1 MILYK
6 RYLLFLDLNI
16 NFIKSFNQVLC
27 MKHNLNDMPLE
38 EFRKTGY
45 QLVDWITNYL
55 KDIEKYPPLS
65 KVNPGDILKRIPQSP
80 PQAGEDIENVL
91 KDVDKILLDG
101 ITHWNHPGFMAYFNS
116 TSSGPGILAE
126 LLTAGLGVNGMLW
139 KTSPA
144 FTELERSMM
153 NWFRQ
158 MVGLPE
164 NYWGII
170 YDTAST
176 SSMHAI
182 ASAREQLN
190 LSFREKGMA
199 GRNDVPKLRM
209 YCSEHAHSS
218 IEKCA
223 VTLGIGLAGVRK
235 IPVNDKFEMIPE
247 KLEAAINE
255 DIKDGWKPFCVV
267 ATVGTTS
274 TTSVDPVKEIAS
286 VCEKYNLW
294 LHIDSA
300 YAGVTAIIPEMKWII
315 KGWERADSIVIN
327 PHKWMFT
334 PMDLSVYFTR
344 KPEILKQAFSLVPEY
359 LKTTQDDEVENLM
372 DYGIQL
378 GRRFRSL
385 KLWFII
391 RYFGVEGLA
400 ERIKHHI
407 DLAQEF
413 AKWIDGENNFE
424 RMAPVPFSTVCF
436 RYNPENKTEEE
447 LNKLNEKLLEEIN
460 ASGKIFLSHT
470 KLNGKFVIRLTIG
483 SIRHERGHINEAWE
497 LIKSITNKSN
507 LLPRN

>member
-1 MILYK
+1 MT
-6 RYLLFLDLNI
+6 
-16 NFIKSFNQVLC
+16 
-27 MKHNLNDMPLE
+27 DMPFE
-38 EFRKTGY
+38 EFRKSGY
-45 QLVDWITNYL
+45 QLVDWIADYL
-55 KDIEKYPPLS
+55 QDIEKYPPLS
-65 KVNPGDILKRIPQSP
+65 QLNPGDILKQIPQFP
-80 PQAGEDIENVL
+80 PQKSVDIENVL
-91 KDVDKILLDG
+91 NDVDKILMEG

-126 LLTAGLGVNGMLW
+126 LLSAGLGVNGMLW

-144 FTELERSMM
+144 FTELERAMM

-164 NYWGII
+164 DYWGII

-190 LSFREKGMA
+190 LGFREKGMA
-199 GRNDVPKLRM
+199 GRNDVPRLRM
-209 YCSEHAHSS
+209 YCSEQAHSS
-218 IEKCA
+218 IEKGA
-223 VTLGIGLAGVRK
+223 VTLGIGLEGVRK

-247 KLEAAINE
+247 NLEAALNE
-255 DIKDGWKPFCVV
+255 DIKNGLKPFCVV

-274 TTSVDPVKEIAS
+274 TTSVDPVEEIAAI
-286 VCEKYNLW
+286 CEKYNMW

-300 YAGVTAIIPEMKWII
+300 YAGVTAIIPEMKWIT

-334 PMDLSVYFTR
+334 PMDLSIYFTR
-344 KPEILKQAFSLVPEY
+344 KPGILKQAFSLVPEY

-400 ERIKHHI
+400 HRIKHHI

-413 AKWIDGENNFE
+413 ANWIDDEKDFE
-424 RMAPVPFSTVCF
+424 RLAPVPFSTVCF
-436 RYNPENKTEEE
+436 RYNPGNKSEEE
-447 LNKLNEKLLEEIN
+447 LNKLNEKLLEDIN

-470 KLNGKFVIRLTIG
+470 KLNGKYVIRITIG
-483 SIRHERGHINEAWE
+483 GIRHERKHIEEAWKIIKHLASE
-497 LIKSITNKSN
+497 L
-507 LLPRN
+507 L

>member
-1 MILYK
+1 MG
-6 RYLLFLDLNI
+6 NI
-16 NFIKSFNQVLC
+16 MS
-27 MKHNLNDMPLE
+27 DMPIE
-38 EFRKTGY
+38 EFRKSGH
-45 QLVDWITNYL
+45 QLVDWIADYL

-65 KVNPGDILKRIPQSP
+65 QVNPGDILKRIPQSP
-80 PQAGEDIENVL
+80 PEKGEDIENVL
-91 KDVDKILLDG
+91 NDVDKILMDG

-126 LLTAGLGVNGMLW
+126 LLTAGLGINGMLW

-144 FTELERSMM
+144 FTEHEKAMM

-158 MVGLPE
+158 MVGLPK

-190 LSFREKGMA
+190 LGFREKGMA
-199 GRNDVPKLRM
+199 GRNDVPRLRM

-218 IEKCA
+218 IEKGA
-223 VTLGIGLAGVRK
+223 VTLGIGLEGIRK
-235 IPVNDKFEMIPE
+235 IPVNEKFEMITA
-247 KLEAAINE
+247 KLDEAITE
-255 DIKDGWKPFCVV
+255 DFKNGVKPFCVV

-274 TTSVDPVKEIAS
+274 TTSVDPVEAI
-286 VCEKYNLW
+286 VTICEKYNLW
-294 LHIDSA
+294 LHIDAA
-300 YAGVTAIIPEMKWII
+300 YAGVTAMIPEMKWIT
-315 KGWERADSIVIN
+315 KGWESADSIVIN

-334 PMDLSVYFTR
+334 PMDLSIYFTR

-359 LKTTQDDEVENLM
+359 LRTTLDDEVENLM

-400 ERIKHHI
+400 ERIKNHI
-407 DLAQEF
+407 EFAQEF
-413 AKWIDGENNFE
+413 AIWIDNEKDFE

-436 RYNPENKTEEE
+436 RYNPGNKTEQE
-447 LNKLNEKLLEEIN
+447 LNELNERLLENIN
-460 ASGKIFLSHT
+460 ASGKLFLSHT

-483 SIRHERGHINEAWE
+483 SIRHERKHIVEAWE
-497 LIKSITNKSN
+497 LIKNKVH
-507 LLPRN
+507 R

>member
-1 MILYK
+1 MA
-6 RYLLFLDLNI
+6 
-16 NFIKSFNQVLC
+16 
-27 MKHNLNDMPLE
+27 DMPSE

-45 QLVDWITNYL
+45 QLVDWITDYL
-55 KDIEKYPPLS
+55 KEIEKYPPLS
-65 KVNPGDILKRIPQSP
+65 KVNPGDILKHIPQSP
-80 PQAGEDIENVL
+80 PQKGEDIENVL
-91 KDVDKILLDG
+91 SDVDKILLDG

-126 LLTAGLGVNGMLW
+126 LLSAGLGLNGMLW

-144 FTELERSMM
+144 FTELERTMM

-190 LSFREKGMA
+190 LGFRQKGMA
-199 GRNDVPKLRM
+199 GRNDVPRLIM

-218 IEKCA
+218 IEKGA
-223 VTLGIGLAGVRK
+223 VTLGIGLKGVRK
-235 IPVNDKFEMIPE
+235 IPVNDKFEMIPA
-247 KLEAAINE
+247 KLEEAINE
-255 DIKDGWKPFCVV
+255 DIKNRWKPFCVI

-274 TTSVDPVKEIAS
+274 TTSVDPVEEIAMI
-286 VCEKYNLW
+286 CEKYNLW

-300 YAGVTAIIPEMKWII
+300 YAGVTAMIPEMNWIT

-334 PMDLSVYFTR
+334 PMDLSIYFTR

-359 LKTTQDDEVENLM
+359 LKTKQDDEVENLM

-391 RYFGVEGLA
+391 RYFGVDGLS
-400 ERIKHHI
+400 ERIKFHI
-407 DLAQEF
+407 KLAKEF
-413 AKWIDGENNFE
+413 AEWIDNDKDFE
-424 RMAPVPFSTVCF
+424 RLAPVPFSTVCF
-436 RYNPENKTEEE
+436 RYNPGNRTEEE

-470 KLNGKFVIRLTIG
+470 KINGKFVIRLTIG
-483 SIRHERGHINEAWE
+483 SIRHEKRHIEEAWE
-497 LIKSITNKSN
+497 VIKEFIKE
-507 LLPRN
+507 LK

>member
-1 MILYK
+1 MEKIM
-6 RYLLFLDLNI
+6 
-16 NFIKSFNQVLC
+16 S
-27 MKHNLNDMPLE
+27 DMSIE
-38 EFRKTGY
+38 EFRKNGH
-45 QLVDWITNYL
+45 QLVEWIADYL

-65 KVNPGDILKRIPQSP
+65 QVNPGDILKRIPQNP
-80 PQAGEDIENVL
+80 PQKGEKIENVL
-91 KDVDKILLDG
+91 KDVDKILMDG

-126 LLTAGLGVNGMLW
+126 LVTAALGVNGMLW

-144 FTELERSMM
+144 FTELERVMM

-190 LSFREKGMA
+190 LGFREKGMA
-199 GRNDVPKLRM
+199 GRNDVPRLRM

-218 IEKCA
+218 IEKGA
-223 VTLGIGLAGVRK
+223 LTLGVGLEGIKK
-235 IPVNDKFEMIPE
+235 IPVNEKFEMVSE
-247 KLEAAINE
+247 NLNEAIKE
-255 DIKDGWKPFCVV
+255 DIKNGWKPFCVV

-274 TTSVDPVKEIAS
+274 TTSIDPVEDIATI
-286 VCEKYNLW
+286 CEKHNLW
-294 LHIDSA
+294 LHVDAA
-300 YAGVTAIIPEMKWII
+300 YAGVTAMIPEMKWIT
-315 KGWERADSIVIN
+315 KGWDRADSIVIN

-344 KPEILKQAFSLVPEY
+344 KPEVLKQAFSLVPEY
-359 LKTTQDDEVENLM
+359 LKTTRDDEVENLM

-407 DLAQEF
+407 KLAKEF
-413 AKWIDGENNFE
+413 AGWIKNEKDFE
-424 RMAPVPFSTVCF
+424 LMAPVPFSTVCF
-436 RYNPENKTEEE
+436 RYNPGNKSDDE

-460 ASGKIFLSHT
+460 ASRKIFLSHT

-483 SIRHERGHINEAWE
+483 SIRHERRHIEEAWILVKKIAE
-497 LIKSITNKSN
+497 GLK
-507 LLPRN
+507 

>member
-1 MILYK
+1 MT
-6 RYLLFLDLNI
+6 
-16 NFIKSFNQVLC
+16 
-27 MKHNLNDMPLE
+27 DMPIE
-38 EFRKTGY
+38 EFRKNGH
-45 QLVDWITNYL
+45 QLVDWIADYL
-55 KDIEKYPPLS
+55 KEIEKYPPLS
-65 KVNPGDILKRIPQSP
+65 QVNPGDILKRIPQTP
-80 PQAGEDIENVL
+80 PQKGEVIENVL
-91 KDVDKILLDG
+91 KDVDKLLMDG

-126 LLTAGLGVNGMLW
+126 FLTAALGVNGMLW

-144 FTELERSMM
+144 FTEHEKAMM

-158 MVGLPE
+158 TVGLPE

-190 LSFREKGMA
+190 LGFREKGMA
-199 GRNDVPKLRM
+199 GRSNVPRLRL

-218 IEKCA
+218 IEKGA
-223 VTLGIGLAGVRK
+223 VTLGIGLEGIRK
-235 IPVNDKFEMIPE
+235 IPVNDKFEMISK
-247 KLEAAINE
+247 KLEEAINE
-255 DIKDGWKPFCVV
+255 DLQNGWKSFCVV

-274 TTSVDPVKEIAS
+274 TTSVDRVEEIAAI
-286 VCEKYNLW
+286 CEKHNLW
-294 LHIDSA
+294 LHIDAA
-300 YAGVTAIIPEMKWII
+300 YAGVTAMIPEMKWIT

-359 LKTTQDDEVENLM
+359 LKTNQDAEVENLM

-400 ERIKHHI
+400 SRIKAHI
-407 DLAQEF
+407 ELAQEF
-413 AKWIDGENNFE
+413 AKWIDDAKEFE
-424 RMAPVPFSTVCF
+424 RMAPVPFSTICF
-436 RYNPENKTEEE
+436 RYNPGNKTEEE
-447 LNKLNEKLLEEIN
+447 LNKLNEKLLEDIN
-460 ASGKIFLSHT
+460 FSGKIFLSHT

-483 SIRHERGHINEAWE
+483 SIRHERRHIEEAWI
-497 LIKSITNKSN
+497 LIKECAEK
-507 LLPRN
+507 LK

>member
-1 MILYK
+1 MG
-6 RYLLFLDLNI
+6 NTM
-16 NFIKSFNQVLC
+16 S
-27 MKHNLNDMPLE
+27 DMPIE
-38 EFRKTGY
+38 EFRKNGH
-45 QLVDWITNYL
+45 QLVDWIADYL
-55 KDIEKYPPLS
+55 NDIEKYPPIAQ
-65 KVNPGDILKRIPQSP
+65 VNPGDILKRIPQYP
-80 PQAGEDIENVL
+80 PQKGEDIENVL
-91 KDVDKILLDG
+91 NDVDKILMDG

-126 LLTAGLGVNGMLW
+126 FLAAALGINGMLW

-144 FTELERSMM
+144 FTEHEKAMM

-190 LSFREKGMA
+190 LGFREKGMA
-199 GRNDVPKLRM
+199 GRTDVPRLRM

-218 IEKCA
+218 IEKGA
-223 VTLGIGLAGVRK
+223 VTLGIGLEGVRK
-235 IPVNDKFEMIPE
+235 IPVNEKFELISK
-247 KLEAAINE
+247 KLDEAIKE
-255 DIKDGWKPFCVV
+255 DIKNGWKPFCVV

-274 TTSVDPVKEIAS
+274 TTSVDPVEEIAAI
-286 VCEKYNLW
+286 CEKNNLW
-294 LHIDSA
+294 LHVDAA
-300 YAGVTAIIPEMKWII
+300 YAGVTAMIPEMKWIT
-315 KGWERADSIVIN
+315 KGWESADSIVIN

-359 LKTTQDDEVENLM
+359 LKTNKDDEVENLM

-400 ERIKHHI
+400 ERIKAHI
-407 DLAQEF
+407 ELAQEF
-413 AKWIDGENNFE
+413 AKWVDYEKDFE
-424 RMAPVPFSTVCF
+424 RMAPVPFSTICF
-436 RYNPENKTEEE
+436 RYNPGNKTEEE
-447 LNKLNEKLLEEIN
+447 LNKLNEKLLEDIN
-460 ASGKIFLSHT
+460 ASGKILLSHT

-483 SIRHERGHINEAWE
+483 SIRHERRHIEEAYK
-497 LIKSITNKSN
+497 LIKSITHKSN
-507 LLPRN
+507 

>member
-1 MILYK
+1 MG
-6 RYLLFLDLNI
+6 N
-16 NFIKSFNQVLC
+16 NMS
-27 MKHNLNDMPLE
+27 DMPIE
-38 EFRKTGY
+38 EFRKNGY
-45 QLVDWITNYL
+45 KLVDWIADYL
-55 KDIEKYPPLS
+55 DDIEKYPTLS
-65 KVNPGDILKRIPQSP
+65 QVNSGDILKRIPKSP
-80 PQAGEDIENVL
+80 PKKGEEIENVL
-91 KDVDKILLDG
+91 HDVDKILMDG

-126 LLTAGLGVNGMLW
+126 FLTAGLGINGMLW

-144 FTELERSMM
+144 FTEHEKAMM

-190 LSFREKGMA
+190 LGFREKGMA
-199 GRNDVPKLRM
+199 GRNDVPRLRM

-218 IEKCA
+218 IEKGA
-223 VTLGIGLAGVRK
+223 ITLGIGLEGVRK
-235 IPVNDKFEMIPE
+235 IPVNEKFEMIPE
-247 KLEAAINE
+247 KLEESIKE
-255 DIKDGWKPFCVV
+255 DINDGVKPFCVV
-267 ATVGTTS
+267 ATVGSTS
-274 TTSVDPVKEIAS
+274 STSVDPVDAIAAI
-286 VCEKYNLW
+286 CAKHKLW
-294 LHIDSA
+294 LHIDAA
-300 YAGVTAIIPEMKWII
+300 YAGVTAMIPEMKWIT

-344 KPEILKQAFSLVPEY
+344 KPEVLKQAFSLVPEY
-359 LKTTQDDEVENLM
+359 LKTKQDDEVENLM

-385 KLWFII
+385 KLWFVV

-400 ERIKHHI
+400 ERIKNHI

-413 AKWIDGENNFE
+413 AKWIDDERDFE
-424 RMAPVPFSTVCF
+424 RLAAVPFSTICF
-436 RYNPENKTEEE
+436 RYNPRNKSEEE
-447 LNKLNEKLLEEIN
+447 LNKLNEKLLEDIN

-470 KLNGKFVIRLTIG
+470 KLNDKFVIRLTIG
-483 SIRHERGHINEAWE
+483 SIRHERRHVEEAWK
-497 LIKSITNKSN
+497 LIKECSAK
-507 LLPRN
+507 LK

>member
-1 MILYK
+1 MK
-6 RYLLFLDLNI
+6 N
-16 NFIKSFNQVLC
+16 NFG
-27 MKHNLNDMPLE
+27 DMPLE
-38 EFRKTGY
+38 DFRKNGY
-45 QLVDWITNYL
+45 KLVDWITEYL

-65 KVNPGDILKRIPQSP
+65 QVNPGEILKRIPQTP
-80 PQAGEDIENVL
+80 PKDGEDIENVL
-91 KDVDKILLDG
+91 ADVDKILMDG

-126 LLTAGLGVNGMLW
+126 LLSAGLGVNGMLW

-144 FTELERSMM
+144 FTELEKSMM

-182 ASAREQLN
+182 ASAREQLD
-190 LSFREKGMA
+190 LGFREKGMA
-199 GRNDVPKLRM
+199 GRSDVPKLIL
-209 YCSEHAHSS
+209 YCSEHAHNS
-218 IEKCA
+218 IDKGA
-223 VTLGIGLAGVRK
+223 LTLGVGLDGIRK
-235 IPVNDKFEMIPE
+235 IPVNDKFEMIPQQ
-247 KLEAAINE
+247 LEEQIKI
-255 DIKDGWKPFCVV
+255 DIAKGFKPFCVV

-274 TTSVDPVKEIAS
+274 TTSVDPVEEIADIA
-286 VCEKYNLW
+286 EKYNLW

-300 YAGVTAIIPEMKWII
+300 YAGVTAMIPEMKWIT
-315 KGWERADSIVIN
+315 KGWDRADSLVIN

-344 KPEILKQAFSLVPEY
+344 KPDVLKRAFSLSAEY
-359 LKTTQDDEVENLM
+359 LKTDQDSEVENLM

-391 RYFGVEGLA
+391 RYFGVDGLA
-400 ERIKHHI
+400 ERIKNHI
-407 DLAQEF
+407 NLAKEF
-413 AKWIDGENNFE
+413 EGWIKSEKDFE
-424 RMAPVPFSTVCF
+424 LMAPVPFSTVCF
-436 RYNPENKTEEE
+436 RYNPKNKSEDE
-447 LNKLNEKLLEEIN
+447 LNRLNEILLEKIN
-460 ASGKIFLSHT
+460 QSEKLFLSHT

-483 SIRHERGHINEAWE
+483 SIRHERRHVEYAWK
-497 LIKSITNKSN
+497 LIRTIAHG
-507 LLPRN
+507 

>member
-1 MILYK
+1 M
-6 RYLLFLDLNI
+6 
-16 NFIKSFNQVLC
+16 S
-27 MKHNLNDMPLE
+27 DMPIE
-38 EFRKTGY
+38 EFRKNGH
-45 QLVDWITNYL
+45 QLVDWIADYL
-55 KDIEKYPPLS
+55 NDIEKYPPLAQVS
-65 KVNPGDILKRIPQSP
+65 PGDILKRIPQIP
-80 PQAGEDIENVL
+80 PQKGEDIENVL
-91 KDVDKILLDG
+91 HDVDKILMDG
-101 ITHWNHPGFMAYFNS
+101 LTHWNHPGFMAYFNS

-126 LLTAGLGVNGMLW
+126 FLTAALGVNGMLW

-144 FTELERSMM
+144 FTEHEKAMM

-190 LSFREKGMA
+190 FGFREKGMA
-199 GRNDVPKLRM
+199 GRSDVPKLRM

-218 IEKCA
+218 IEKGA
-223 VTLGIGLAGVRK
+223 VTLGVGLDGIRK
-235 IPVNDKFEMIPE
+235 VAVNDKFEMIPA
-247 KLEAAINE
+247 KLDEAIKE
-255 DIKDGWKPFCVV
+255 DIKNGVKPFCVV

-274 TTSVDPVKEIAS
+274 TTSVDPVEAIAAI
-286 VCEKYNLW
+286 CEKYNLW
-294 LHIDSA
+294 LHVDAA
-300 YAGVTAIIPEMKWII
+300 YAGVTAMIPEMKWII

-359 LKTTQDDEVENLM
+359 LKTTRDDEVENLM

-400 ERIKHHI
+400 ARIKTHI
-407 DLAQEF
+407 ELAQEF
-413 AKWIDGENNFE
+413 AKWVDDEKDFE

-436 RYNPENKTEEE
+436 RYNPGNKTEDE
-447 LNKLNEKLLEEIN
+447 LNKLNEKLLEAIN
-460 ASGKIFLSHT
+460 SSGKIFLSHT

-483 SIRHERGHINEAWE
+483 SIRHERGHIEEAWK
-497 LIKSITNKSN
+497 LIKECSEK
-507 LLPRN
+507 L

>member
-1 MILYK
+1 M
-6 RYLLFLDLNI
+6 DATMN
-16 NFIKSFNQVLC
+16 N
-27 MKHNLNDMPLE
+27 NLTDMPFN
-38 EFRKTGY
+38 EFQSNGY
-45 QLVDWITNYL
+45 MLVDWISKYISE
-55 KDIEKYPPLS
+55 IEKYPPLAQ
-65 KVNPGDILKRIPQSP
+65 VNPGEILKQIPQTP
-80 PQAGEDIENVL
+80 PVTGDEIEKILN
-91 KDVDKILLDG
+91 DVDKILIAG

-126 LLTAGLGVNGMLW
+126 LLTAALGVNGMLW

-144 FTELERSMM
+144 ITELERSMM

-164 NYWGII
+164 KYWGII

-190 LSFREKGMA
+190 LGIRERGMT
-199 GRNDVPKLRM
+199 GRNDLPKLIL
-209 YCSEHAHSS
+209 YCSEHAHNS
-218 IEKCA
+218 IDKGA
-223 VTLGIGLAGVRK
+223 LTLGIGLDGIRK
-235 IPVNDKFEMIPE
+235 ISVNERFEMDPAD
-247 KLEAAINE
+247 LENK
-255 DIKDGWKPFCVV
+255 IKDDIANGYKPFCVV

-274 TTSVDPVKEIAS
+274 TTSVDPVEDIANIA
-286 VCEKYNLW
+286 EKYNLW

-300 YAGVTAIIPEMKWII
+300 YAGVTAMIPEMKWII

-344 KPEILKQAFSLVPEY
+344 KPEILKRAFSLSAEY
-359 LKTTQDDEVENLM
+359 LKTNQDTEVENLM

-391 RYFGVEGLA
+391 RYFGVDGLA
-400 ERIKHHI
+400 ERIKNHI
-407 DLAQEF
+407 GFAQEL
-413 AKWIDGENNFE
+413 KGWIETCKDFE
-424 RMAPVPFSTVCF
+424 LMAPVPFSTVCF
-436 RYNPENKTEEE
+436 RYNPKNKSEEE
-447 LNKLNEKLLEEIN
+447 LNRLNEKLLENIN

-470 KLNGKFVIRLTIG
+470 KLNGKFTIRLTIG
-483 SIRHERGHINEAWE
+483 SIRHEKRHVEDAWS
-497 LIKSITNKSN
+497 LIKKMAHGSN
-507 LLPRN
+507 

>member
-1 MILYK
+1 
-6 RYLLFLDLNI
+6 
-16 NFIKSFNQVLC
+16 
-27 MKHNLNDMPLE
+27 MKNNLNDMTSE
-38 EFRKTGY
+38 EFRRAGY

-65 KVNPGDILKRIPQSP
+65 QVNPGDILKRIPHAP
-80 PQAGEDIENVL
+80 PQEGEDIENVL
-91 KDVDKILLDG
+91 KDVDKIILDG

-126 LLTAGLGVNGMLW
+126 LLSAGLGVNGMLW

-153 NWFRQ
+153 DWFRQ

-190 LSFREKGMA
+190 FEFREKGMA
-199 GRNDVPKLRM
+199 GRDDIPRLRM

-218 IEKCA
+218 IEKGA
-223 VTLGIGLAGVRK
+223 VTLGIGLEGVRK

-255 DIKDGWKPFCVV
+255 DLKNGWKPFCAV

-274 TTSVDPVKEIAS
+274 TTSVDPVEEIAS
-286 VCEKYNLW
+286 ICEKRKLW

-300 YAGVTAIIPEMKWII
+300 YAGVTAMIPEMKWIT
-315 KGWERADSIVIN
+315 KGWQRADSIVVN

-334 PMDLSVYFTR
+334 PMDLSIYFTR

-359 LKTTQDDEVENLM
+359 LKTKQDDEVENLM

-391 RYFGVEGLA
+391 RYFGVEGLS

-407 DLAQEF
+407 ELAKEF
-413 AKWIDGENNFE
+413 AKWIDNEKEFE
-424 RMAPVPFSTVCF
+424 RLAPVPFSTVCF
-436 RYNPENKTEEE
+436 RYNPRNKTEEE
-447 LNKLNEKLLEEIN
+447 LNKLNEILLEDIN
-460 ASGKIFLSHT
+460 ASGNIFLSHT
-470 KLNGKFVIRLTIG
+470 KINGKFVIRLTVG
-483 SIRHERGHINEAWE
+483 SIRHERRHIEGAWK
-497 LIKSITNKSN
+497 LIQYLSQKLK
-507 LLPRN
+507 